1 MAGGSANDPVIVS
14 SWAEF
19 VSALTGYNQYIK
31 WADSDNKVI
40 DYVNISSAINCNCTQ
55 VDFNGW
61 TIERLDISDIQG
73 YFVFNKNNNYGIA
86 MIINL
91 TINKL
96 NVFNTARA
104 SVHIFSQIVN
114 CYFWDIYYQ
123 SHESAY
129 TSPVQSYYEYDFH
142 SGASAYIGQ
151 VAYNSVIKMRS
162 EDYAPRIPLFSAYNC
177 EIGIDYKWTKSDTND
192 YTMFWGIPFST
203 SSPYQVGL
211 YSHCYISGKI
221 DVSEGGGTW
230 YMTCQNF
237 SFRGYLRTDDTIV
250 NIQVISGGDCTL
262 DRWYFN
268 CDNPNDC
275 LMVINNGNSMS
286 MLNDIVASAGTTEA
300 TTFKGTKTLK
310 EDLKNKDW
318 LNDLSFNFI
327 DDDDYRYPQ
336 YVPDFSFNNF
346 EYWTFRKS
354 NYVNSSVPFLPF
366 YFYPVVEPPV
376 YRGDVYE
383 AEYICIYDLATQQDG
398 FTGHGLAILRP
409 SSCRVVEEL
418 NGAYNLT
425 LVHPK
430 DNEGRWQ
437 YILEMNII
445 KCMGQLFVIQRVDE
459 VLSGGSYYVQAYAEH
474 ISYTLNDRW
483 IFPPVTI
490 AGYQG
495 STLMASIL
503 EQSTDM
509 GGDWQTQYTFTVESD
524 INAPEDFRDW
534 YEMPDGVTPYE
545 MLLGSNGF
553 IAKLGGELY
562 RDNFTLKINER
573 MYGSQDDAFEL
584 AMGYNLTGIKRTVD
598 LTTFCTYFRAYD
610 VSDGDYGTWWA
621 VSWDPRSLPRAYPRN
636 VVRSQNFT
644 YDHEEYKEGQLERD
658 GYAFWGQNCAPLI
671 TYELNVKDLKR
682 APEYMDFANNYRFK
696 VGDKGRVWDERMQAW
711 VDVEITRTEKDGL
724 TGETTKVVI
733 GSQRSFTRPNSYTPF
748 VPVQIDA
755 DKVIEGIPPLNFSGD
770 GNNLKHCIIYGNED
784 GVGEYQ
790 DLAMGS
796 PSQTHY
802 NTETGSSDSET
813 GYYSANRFGVT
824 AGWTYT
830 VSAEFDGDGEQ
841 LIFEVLYYK
850 GGLFLGSDTASAA
863 ADSFTFTLPAQT
875 TDLKVQAAT
884 EEIVTAFNLK
894 YLTVTIQI
902 NSTSIIKN
910 LSAKLYENDS
920 VDYTDIPTQNGEN
933 ELDIDVENKPRV
945 KIQYK
950 EPIDHDINK
959 TLEGTLPLTFR
970 ANGQNLTNWVIWGA
984 EGGVGGASPNLY
996 HYGINHDTFNTST
1009 GAKTGTSNNYLST
1022 ADYIPCSPSTQYS
1035 WSPYIT
1041 YESNFWSQN
1050 IDIYEYDSNKSFVK
1064 HSSLTISRVSYQ
1076 AENNGKVTITTQATT
1091 AYMIFSWNVSSNSSK
1106 LTLET
1111 VPDFMFYLG
1120 STKKEYQP
1128 YGLTLT
1134 VNISNGSQ
1142 SRAYNIPITALI
1154 EEGQTISKTT
1164 SGVDIQTY
1172 NGNNTITVVSENQPE
1187 KMKIKYQE
1195 PIS

>member
-14 SWAEF
+14 TWAEF
-19 VSALTGYNQYIK
+19 VTALTGYNQYIK
-31 WADSDNKVI
+31 WADSENKVI
-40 DYVNISSAINCNCTQ
+40 DYININSTIFCNCTQ

-61 TIERLDISDIQG
+61 TFKRVDISDIQRK
-73 YFVFNKNNNYGIA
+73 FVFERNNNFGIA
-86 MIINL
+86 TIMNL
-91 TINKL
+91 TIEKL
-96 NVFNTARA
+96 NIFNTAKA
-104 SVHIFSQIVN
+104 CVHIFSQIVY

-123 SHESAY
+123 SHDTIY
-129 TSPVQSYYEYDFH
+129 TDNQYYEYDFKT
-142 SGASAYIGQ
+142 GASAYIGW

-162 EDYAPRIPLFSAYNC
+162 EDYAPRVPLLAAYNS
-177 EIGIDYKWTKSDTND
+177 EIEIDYKWTKSDTDD
-192 YTMFWGIPFST
+192 YSLFWGIPFST

-221 DVSEGGGTW
+221 DISEGSGTW

-327 DDDDYRYPQ
+327 DDDDFRYPQ
-336 YVPDFSFNNF
+336 YVPDFSFDNF
-346 EYWTFRKS
+346 ENWTWRKS

-383 AEYICIYDLATQQDG
+383 AEYICIYDLATQQDE

-425 LVHPK
+425 LTHPK

-445 KCMGQLFVIQRVDE
+445 KCFGQLFVIQRVDE

-509 GGDWQTQYTFTVESD
+509 GGEWQTQYTFTVSSD
-524 INAPEDFRDW
+524 IDAPEDFRDW

-573 MYGSQDDAFEL
+573 MYGAQDNAFEL

-621 VSWDPRSLPRAYPRN
+621 VSWDPSSLPRAYPRN
-636 VVRSQNFT
+636 VVRSKNFT
-644 YDHEEYKEGQLERD
+644 YDHAEYKEGQLERD
-658 GYAFWGQNCAPLI
+658 GFAFWGQNCAPLI

-682 APEYMDFANNYRFK
+682 APDYKDFANNYRFR

-711 VDVEITRTEKDGL
+711 VDVEITRTEKDGI
-724 TGETTKVVI
+724 TGECVKVVI

-748 VPVQIDA
+748 TPIQIDA
-755 DKVIEGIPPLNFSGD
+755 DKNMEGIPPLNFNGD
-770 GNNLKHCIIYGNED
+770 GNNLKHCTIYGNED
-784 GVGEYQ
+784 GVGEVTSVTVP
-790 DLAMGS
+790 L
-796 PSQTHY
+796 PTTTHY
-802 NTETGSSDSET
+802 DTETGEADSET
-813 GYYSANRFGVT
+813 GYYSAGMITVN
-824 AGWTYT
+824 AGWTYKT
-830 VSAEFDGDGEQ
+830 AAEFEETGSQ
-841 LIFEVLYYK
+841 LIYEILYYTSA
-850 GGLFLGSDTASAA
+850 GVFVSSTTASAA
-863 ADSFTFTLPAQT
+863 ADNYTFTVPTGAQKVIIQAETEDVVSAYNLTYINLPISINSFT
-875 TDLKVQAAT
+875 
-884 EEIVTAFNLK
+884 
-894 YLTVTIQI
+894 I
-902 NSTSIIKN
+902 NKN
-910 LSAKLYENDS
+910 LTAKLYDNDS

-970 ANGQNLTNWVIWGA
+970 ANGQNLTNWVLWGNT
-984 EGGVGGASPNLY
+984 GGVGKQSANIFHG
-996 HYGINHDTFNTST
+996 TFEYAFYS
-1009 GAKTGTSNNYLST
+1009 TSNGQKYEDDATFITTGLIPVEPSTDYSAYWHCTAEVDDNSSISAMMYDANGNYIKYRYLST
-1022 ADYIPCSPSTQYS
+1022 HIVGSDWEQQKVTFTTTEDTAFVRIANTKWHSKTVPISSVDDLMLYVGSDTK
-1035 WSPYIT
+1035 T
-1041 YESNFWSQN
+1041 YEPYGYGLP
-1050 IDIYEYDSNKSFVK
+1050 I
-1064 HSSLTISRVSYQ
+1064 TVSDGT
-1076 AENNGKVTITTQATT
+1076 NSTTIT
-1091 AYMIFSWNVSSNSSK
+1091 IP
-1106 LTLET
+1106 LTEGLEA
-1111 VPDFMFYLG
+1111 G
-1120 STKKEYQP
+1120 E
-1128 YGLTLT
+1128 
-1134 VNISNGSQ
+1134 
-1142 SRAYNIPITALI
+1142 
-1154 EEGQTISKTT
+1154 TISKTT
-1164 SGVDIQTY
+1164 TGIDIPTY
-1172 NGNNTITVVSENQPE
+1172 NGNNTITVTSEVQPE
-1187 KMKIKYQE
+1187 KMKIQYQE
-1195 PIS
+1195 PLS